1 MAKMGT
7 QKSFLPMLYGKTIEY
22 GSVADST
29 FRTEMVKFEP
39 EAMRALVKYK
49 LLKKQI
55 AQCIDRRDKP
65 HNSTNETSPPTEEE
79 IKANVTAMQT
89 WEF

>member
-1 MAKMGT
+1 MEKR
-7 QKSFLPMLYGKTIEY
+7 L
-22 GSVADST
+22 ST
-29 FRTEMVKFEP
+29 ALQRVELCRTEMVKFEP

-65 HNSTNETSPPTEEE
+65 HIPDREITPPTEEE
-79 IKANVTAMQT
+79 IKANVVAMQT
-89 WEF
+89 SVL